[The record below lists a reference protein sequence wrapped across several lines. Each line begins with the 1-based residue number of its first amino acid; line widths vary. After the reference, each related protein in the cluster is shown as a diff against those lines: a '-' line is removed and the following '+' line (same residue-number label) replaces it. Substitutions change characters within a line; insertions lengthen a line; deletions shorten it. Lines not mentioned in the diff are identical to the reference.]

1 MRRCNLYFVL
11 VILFMVAANSSAL
24 ALDEKMVNGMIVH
37 ESSNPKLITNF
48 IEDVVSLLPPEMV
61 QALEPHLETL
71 NKAAVVNVRDDYWRR
86 KVIDLKDFKGRLESI
101 SIKEGAELASQLGGS
116 VNNIFEIALRPNNS
130 DMTGDGLK
138 INLKEA
144 LTSWKNG
151 KHIVSYNGYKGQSLD
166 ALIDNLY
173 DLKKSNKKT
182 LYPELVKTTAD
193 LWSAIWQR
201 GGGKT
206 ELVTKSFVRKPAELN
221 FRKSSPA
228 PSFRK

>member
-1 MRRCNLYFVL
+1 MRRCNLYAVL
-11 VILFMVAANSSAL
+11 IMLFIVAANSSAL
-24 ALDEKMVNGMIVH
+24 ALEEKMVNGVIVH
-37 ESSNPKLITNF
+37 ENSNPKLITNF

-71 NKAAVVNVRDDYWRR
+71 NKAADVNVRDDYWRR
-86 KVIDLKDFKGRLESI
+86 KVIGLKDFKGRLEAI
-101 SIKEGAELASQLGGS
+101 SIKDGPELASQLGGS

-130 DMTGDGLK
+130 DVTGDGLK
-138 INLKEA
+138 KNLKEA

-151 KHIVSYNGYKGQSLD
+151 NHVVSYNGYKGQSLD
-166 ALIDNLY
+166 ALLDNLY
-173 DLKKSNKKT
+173 DLKKSSKKT

-206 ELVTKSFVRKPAELN
+206 EVVTKSFVRIPAELN